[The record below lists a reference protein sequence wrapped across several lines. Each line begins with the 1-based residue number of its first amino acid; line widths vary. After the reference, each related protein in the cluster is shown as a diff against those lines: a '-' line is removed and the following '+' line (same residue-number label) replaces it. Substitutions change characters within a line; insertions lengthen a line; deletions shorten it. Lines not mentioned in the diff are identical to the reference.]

1 MVQVDERK
9 NQFVRST
16 VSLAIIQLLLK
27 LPQQL
32 FDMFEKVVVF
42 KDIALLS
49 AGYPLIILPLITIP

>member
-9 NQFVRST
+9 NQFLRRT

-32 FDMFEKVVVF
+32 FDMFENR
-42 KDIALLS
+42 
-49 AGYPLIILPLITIP
+49 

>member
-16 VSLAIIQLLLK
+16 VSLAIIQLLFK

-32 FDMFEKVVVF
+32 FDMF
-42 KDIALLS
+42 DNR
-49 AGYPLIILPLITIP
+49 

>member
-9 NQFVRST
+9 NQLVRSA

-32 FDMFEKVVVF
+32 FDMF
-42 KDIALLS
+42 DNR
-49 AGYPLIILPLITIP
+49 LIE